1 MIQNLKNNMMQ
12 QPMQPQQ
19 AQQPQLNPQQQQMVA
34 GLQKQKAN
42 LQNQYNSA
50 SKGASFFSN
59 ASQGVLDSPKDE
71 SFLASLARGINAGT
85 QGLEGHR
92 ASQEKN
98 LEKQTMIDQA
108 IAQTYQFVEDYNYKR
123 GMDKEKLAIER
134 EKIAATRE
142 GHYLTSNASIEG
154 SKLKAGAD
162 LEKIRQGQQK
172 EVKQELKP
180 YQNDFRTATNIVK
193 EVQLI
198 KDQLK
203 NMNPWDALT
212 GMAGKI
218 DYRVL
223 AAATGNSMEE
233 MKVLDKRLNQLLTKG
248 ISNFVKPGIKM
259 TNFLAGLVAETK
271 PTPEMGTGAMLQIL
285 NDMEGQARNEIQRT
299 EFVMQATQVGY
310 DPFQAEQL
318 YEKDPAKAMQMMGGG
333 GEQQQPQQKP
343 NPMMN
348 NQKGDEGAPQNP
360 VNPPRSTGND
370 LADRAMQ
377 DILKT

>member
-19 AQQPQLNPQQQQMVA
+19 AQQPQLNTQQQQMVA

-59 ASQGVLDSPKDE
+59 ASQGILDSPKDE
-71 SFLASLARGINAGT
+71 SFLASIARGINAGT

-92 ASQEKN
+92 VSQEKN

-142 GHYLTSNASIEG
+142 GHYLTANASIEG

-180 YQNDFRTATNIVK
+180 YQNDFRTAANIVK
-193 EVQLI
+193 EVEVI
-198 KDQLK
+198 KNQIK
-203 NMNPWDALT
+203 NMTPWNPLT
-212 GMAGKI
+212 GMVANV
-218 DYRVL
+218 DYRAL
-223 AAATGNSMEE
+223 AVASGNSMEE
-233 MKVLDKRLNQLLTKG
+233 IKVLDKRLNQLLTK
-248 ISNFVKPGIKM
+248 SVNNFVKPGMKM
-259 TNFLAGLVAETK
+259 TNYLAGLVGDTK
-271 PTPEMGTGAMLQIL
+271 PRLDMGTGAMLQIL
-285 NDMEGQARNEIQRT
+285 NDMEGQAKNEMQRS
-299 EFVMQATQVGY
+299 EFVVQASQVGY
-310 DPFQAEQL
+310 DPFEAEKL
-318 YEKDPAKAMQMMGGG
+318 YEKDPAKAMQMMGG

-348 NQKGDEGAPQNP
+348 NQGSGAGVQQNP

-370 LADRAMQ
+370 FADRAMQ